1 MIRSEWR
8 ITTARAARLVHQL
21 CAHFAQQTAAV
32 HTPMHGHI
40 VFPSGSCRLEAG
52 DDLLVMRMEAEDAS
66 GLVRLEALLAG
77 QLERVVAA
85 EPPEVWTGLEGLKF

>member
-8 ITTARAARLVHQL
+8 ITTARAARLLQQL
-21 CAHFAQQTAAV
+21 CTHFAQRTAAV
-32 HTPMHGHI
+32 HTPVHGHI
-40 VFPSGSCRLEAG
+40 VFPAGSCRLEAG
-52 DDLLVMRMEAEDAS
+52 DDLLVMRVEAEDAS